1 MPRTLVAGNWKMHK
15 TAAQTLSFFDVFLP
29 LAAGFPKDVDVMV
42 APPFTALAAAG
53 ERLRGET
60 RVALGAQTVHWETQG
75 AYTGEISVPMLVEH
89 GVTYTIVG
97 HSERRAY
104 DAETD
109 LTVNLKVKALLAGG
123 ITPIVAV
130 GETLAER
137 EAGRTDE
144 RILLQ
149 IREGL
154 KDLTTDQLAKVVVAY
169 EPVWAIGTGENCDAA
184 EANRVMGKI
193 RNALEGLRDVPI
205 LYGGSMKADNVAVYM
220 QEEHINGGLVG
231 GASLDAAAFA
241 TLVANAAL
249 R

>member
-1 MPRTLVAGNWKMHK
+1 MPRTLIAGNWKMHK
-15 TAAQTLSFFDVFLP
+15 TAAETLSFLDAFLP
-29 LAAGFPKDVDVMV
+29 LAADFPKEIDVMI

-53 ERLRGET
+53 KRLRNES
-60 RVALGAQTVHWETQG
+60 RVALGAQTVHWDKQG
-75 AYTGEISVPMLVEH
+75 AYTGEISAPMLLEH

-104 DAETD
+104 FSETD
-109 LTVNLKVKALLAGG
+109 LTVNLKVKGLLGAG

-130 GETLAER
+130 GETLSER
-137 EAGRTDE
+137 EAGQTDA

-149 IREGL
+149 ISEGL
-154 KDLTTDQLAKVVVAY
+154 KDLSDEQLGRVVIAY
-169 EPVWAIGTGENCDAA
+169 EPIWAIGTGENCKPD

-193 RNALEGLRDVPI
+193 RNTLEGLQDVPI
-205 LYGGSMKADNVAVYM
+205 LYGGSMKADNVAAYM

-231 GASLDAAAFA
+231 GASLDAATFA
-241 TLVANAAL
+241 TLVANAAV